1 VSEPK
6 PRGSGYFAALCGALF
21 GVAFVGSFFRSIS
34 EVTPEAIMRA
44 WLLFITVVLL
54 WWGINRIQ
62 TGRPDRT
69 VGQDTINLVVGLVG
83 ATVALLGLL
92 KK

>member
-1 VSEPK
+1 
-6 PRGSGYFAALCGALF
+6 LF